1 MVPSR
6 QGQNAGEGTRTVWVL
21 DDPGLAPFVQVVPP
35 FEARS
40 AGWGEL
46 IDAAS
51 FAPPSTVVLVTP
63 FTAGESD
70 PRVSR
75 QVQELLSVTQ
85 ILPVVAMVPLAPKYG
100 AAVRQLLAM
109 GIAEV
114 ADADFEATA
123 GALRLRLLAAH
134 AKPLKNLVEPAL
146 SRFVSES
153 ALTLIRGAI
162 ETAVDRGSALDLAAL
177 FGAADRTVTG
187 WCHREG
193 LPPPRRLLAWMRV
206 LLALALLRE
215 PRRSVLN
222 AAVSAGYGTEHALR
236 RVLREFLGGDA
247 QPRERSLD
255 QALATLNAE
264 LRVLRENR
272 RSKRPLNAAV

>member
-1 MVPSR
+1 
-6 QGQNAGEGTRTVWVL
+6 
-21 DDPGLAPFVQVVPP
+21 
-35 FEARS
+35 
-40 AGWGEL
+40 
-46 IDAAS
+46 
-51 FAPPSTVVLVTP
+51 
-63 FTAGESD
+63 
-70 PRVSR
+70 
-75 QVQELLSVTQ
+75 LLSVTR
-85 ILPVVAMVPLAPKYG
+85 ILPVVAALPLAPKYT
-100 AAVRQLLAM
+100 AATRELLAL
-109 GIAEV
+109 GVAEII
-114 ADADFEATA
+114 DADFERTA
-123 GALRLRLLAAH
+123 AALRSRLLAAH

-146 SRFVSES
+146 SRFVSEN

-162 ETAVDRGSALDLAAL
+162 ETAVDRGSALDLAGV

-187 WCHREG
+187 WCHRER

-247 QPRERSLD
+247 QPRARSLD

-264 LRVLRENR
+264 LRVLRENHRLSR
-272 RSKRPLNAAV
+272 RNIAAA

>member
-1 MVPSR
+1 MDWR
-6 QGQNAGEGTRTVWVL
+6 
-21 DDPGLAPFVQVVPP
+21 
-35 FEARS
+35 
-40 AGWGEL
+40 EL
-46 IDAAS
+46 IDATSA
-51 FAPPSTVVLVTP
+51 APPSTVALIDP
-63 FTAGESD
+63 FDAGDEV
-70 PRVSR
+70 RVSPH
-75 QVQELLSVTQ
+75 VQELLSVTR
-85 ILPVVAMVPLAPKYG
+85 ILPVVARVPLVPKYT
-100 AAVRQLLAM
+100 AAVRELLAL
-109 GIAEV
+109 GVAEI
-114 ADADFEATA
+114 ADADFETTA
-123 GALRLRLLAAH
+123 GGLRARLLAAH

-146 SRFVSES
+146 SRFVSEN

-162 ETAVDRGSALDLAAL
+162 ETAVDRGSALDLASL
-177 FGAADRTVTG
+177 FGSADRTVTG

-255 QALATLNAE
+255 QVLATLNAE
-264 LRVLRENR
+264 LRALRESR
-272 RSKRPLNAAV
+272 RPRRHGMAAAW

>member
-6 QGQNAGEGTRTVWVL
+6 QGRDVGAGTRTVLLL
-21 DDPGLAPFVQVVPP
+21 DSPGLASFTSLTAP
-35 FEARS
+35 FEARTM
-40 AGWGEL
+40 GWREL
-46 IDAAS
+46 IDATS
-51 FAPPSTVVLVTP
+51 VAPPSTVALVDP
-63 FTAGESD
+63 FDADDEV
-70 PRVSR
+70 RVSPH
-75 QVQELLSVTQ
+75 VQELLSVTR
-85 ILPVVAMVPLAPKYG
+85 ILPVVAMVPLVPKYS

-109 GIAEV
+109 GVAEI

-123 GALRLRLLAAH
+123 GALRPRLLAAH

-146 SRFVSES
+146 SRFVSEN
-153 ALTLIRGAI
+153 ALTLVRGAI
-162 ETAVDRGSALDLAAL
+162 ETAVDRGSALDLAGL
-177 FGAADRTVTG
+177 FGSADRTVTG

-236 RVLREFLGGDA
+236 RVLRELLGSDA

-264 LRVLRENR
+264 LRVLRQSR
-272 RSKRPLNAAV
+272 RPRRYGMAAA